1 MQCTRVKRGGRSVA
15 AAALCLTFAAVHLL
29 PSFVPP
35 CTSDS
40 PTSSKLAG
48 IPAEAFIV
56 ESRCTPQGHSPAS
69 ALPTLLVPH
78 MTPAMCLGSRRRKSI
93 GPLVERNSLVARA
106 DSLHKATVIDENT
119 DYVAVDQPL

>member
-1 MQCTRVKRGGRSVA
+1 MSLRFERQSRGGACAVGWERTLQCTRVKRGGRSVA
-15 AAALCLTFAAVHLL
+15 TAALCLTFAAVHLL

-56 ESRCTPQGHSPAS
+56 ESKCTPQGHSACIC
-69 ALPTLLVPH
+69 AAYL
-78 MTPAMCLGSRRRKSI
+78 
-93 GPLVERNSLVARA
+93 ARA
-106 DSLHKATVIDENT
+106 THDAGDVFG
-119 DYVAVDQPL
+119 VAPPQEHWALG